1 MKKPRR
7 DYVLAMSFKSS
18 SLNSALVP
26 VTDVQDNA
34 KSTNL
39 IIFNWQCESSIL
51 TLKEPIGTFTHQE
64 ELSSHYDA
72 FKFMRTWILG
82 HQLLGNMSQ
91 IVYFAFKVEGKIEKD
106 VVFSINAILNDLQL
120 SKKFDIDRKSADFPK
135 VCSAI
140 QTAFEAI
147 HSV

>member
-1 MKKPRR
+1 MKKLGR
-7 DYVLAMSFKSS
+7 DYVLAMSFKSG

-39 IIFNWQCESSIL
+39 IIFNWQRASSTL

-72 FKFMRTWILG
+72 FKFMCTWIQE

-91 IVYFAFKVEGKIEKD
+91 IVSFAFKVEGKIKKD
-106 VVFSINAILNDLQL
+106 VVLCIDEILNDLQL
-120 SKKFDIDRKSADFPK
+120 SKRFDIDCKSADFPK
-135 VCSAI
+135 VCYAI